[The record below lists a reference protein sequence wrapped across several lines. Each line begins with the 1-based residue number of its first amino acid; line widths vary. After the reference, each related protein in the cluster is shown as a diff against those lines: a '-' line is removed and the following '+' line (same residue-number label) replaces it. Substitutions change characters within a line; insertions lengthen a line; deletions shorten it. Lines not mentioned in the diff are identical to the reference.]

1 MMTFLYLFLEFFKI
15 GLFAVGGGP
24 ATIPFLQDL
33 ARSDYGW
40 FNPEEL
46 SVMVAVAE
54 STPGP
59 IGINMATYAGY
70 NAGFGE
76 FGIVGGIFGGI
87 TATLGL
93 VTPSV
98 IVIVLVAGF
107 LKTFKENKYVKGA
120 FSGIRPVV
128 TALVLFAVFG
138 IIKPIFFANGEFVL
152 PVIAIAVVLFA
163 LMFIK
168 KLKSFILH
176 SGCYLVQLQVLFLNY
191 KVFVCHFKKIRI
203 YN

>member
-40 FNPEEL
+40 FNEDQL
-46 SVMVAVAE
+46 GVMIAIAE

-70 NAGFGE
+70 NAGLAE
-76 FGIVGGIFGGI
+76 IGIVGGILGGI
-87 TATLGL
+87 TSTMGL
-93 VTPSV
+93 VTPSIIV
-98 IVIVLVAGF
+98 IVIIAGF
-107 LKTFKENKYVKGA
+107 LKAFKENEYVKGA

-138 IIKPIFFANGEFVL
+138 IVKPIFYVNGEFVI
-152 PVIAIAVVLFA
+152 PVIIISVVLFA

-168 KLKSFILH
+168 KLKKLHPAFWLALGAFAGILMK
-176 SGCYLVQLQVLFLNY
+176 L
-191 KVFVCHFKKIRI
+191 
-203 YN
+203 

>member
-1 MMTFLYLFLEFFKI
+1 MTFLKLFYEFFKI

-40 FNPEEL
+40 FNEDQL
-46 SVMVAVAE
+46 GVMVAVAE

-59 IGINMATYAGY
+59 IGVNMATYAGY
-70 NAGFGE
+70 NAGFSELGIAGGILG
-76 FGIVGGIFGGI
+76 GIV
-87 TATLGL
+87 ATLGL
-93 VTPSV
+93 VTPSI

-107 LKTFKENKYVKGA
+107 LKAFKENEYVKGA

-128 TALVLFAVFG
+128 TALVAFAVFG
-138 IIKPIFFANGEFVL
+138 IIKPIFYVNGEFVI
-152 PVIAIAVVLFA
+152 PVIAISVVVFA

-168 KLKSFILH
+168 KLKKMHPAFWLVLGAVAGIL
-176 SGCYLVQLQVLFLNY
+176 LKL
-191 KVFVCHFKKIRI
+191 
-203 YN
+203 

>member
-1 MMTFLYLFLEFFKI
+1 MTFLKLFFEFFKI

-40 FNPEEL
+40 FNEDQL
-46 SVMVAVAE
+46 GVMVAIAE

-59 IGINMATYAGY
+59 IGVNMATYAGY

-76 FGIVGGIFGGI
+76 FGVIGGILGGI
-87 TATLGL
+87 TATMGL

-98 IVIVLVAGF
+98 IVIILVAGF
-107 LKTFKENKYVKGA
+107 LKAFKENNYVKGA

-138 IIKPIFFANGEFVL
+138 IIKPIFFVNGEFVI
-152 PVIAIAVVLFA
+152 PVIAISVVVFG

-168 KLKSFILH
+168 KLKKLHPAFWLVLGAVAGIL
-176 SGCYLVQLQVLFLNY
+176 LKL
-191 KVFVCHFKKIRI
+191 
-203 YN
+203 

>member
-1 MMTFLYLFLEFFKI
+1 MTFLKLFFEFFKI

-40 FNPEEL
+40 FSPDEL
-46 SVMVAVAE
+46 GVMIAIAE

-59 IGINMATYAGY
+59 IGVNMATYAGY

-76 FGIVGGIFGGI
+76 FGTLGGVLGGMI
-87 TATLGL
+87 ATLGL
-93 VTPSV
+93 ITPSV
-98 IVIVLVAGF
+98 IVIVLIAGF
-107 LKTFKENKYVKGA
+107 LKTFKENQYVKVA
-120 FSGIRPVV
+120 FAGIRPVV

-138 IIKPIFFANGEFVL
+138 IIKPIFYVDGAFAL
-152 PVIAIAVVLFA
+152 PVIAISVVVFG

-168 KLKSFILH
+168 KLKKLHPAFWLALGAIAGIL
-176 SGCYLVQLQVLFLNY
+176 LKL
-191 KVFVCHFKKIRI
+191 
-203 YN
+203 

>member
-1 MMTFLYLFLEFFKI
+1 MTFLKLFFEFFKI

-40 FNPEEL
+40 FNEDQL
-46 SVMVAVAE
+46 GVMVAVAE

-59 IGINMATYAGY
+59 IGVNMATYAGY

-76 FGIVGGIFGGI
+76 FGVVGGILGGI
-87 TATLGL
+87 TATMGL

-98 IVIVLVAGF
+98 IVIILVAGF
-107 LKTFKENKYVKGA
+107 LKAFKENNYVKGA

-138 IIKPIFFANGEFVL
+138 IIKPIFYVNGDFVI
-152 PVIAIAVVLFA
+152 PVIAISVVVFG

-168 KLKSFILH
+168 KLKKLHPAFWLVLGAVAGIL
-176 SGCYLVQLQVLFLNY
+176 LKL
-191 KVFVCHFKKIRI
+191 
-203 YN
+203 

>member
-1 MMTFLYLFLEFFKI
+1 MSSIFYEFFKI

-40 FNPEEL
+40 FNEDQL
-46 SVMVAVAE
+46 GVMVAVAE

-59 IGINMATYAGY
+59 IGVNMATYAGY

-76 FGIVGGIFGGI
+76 FGTLGGILGGMV
-87 TATLGL
+87 ATLGL
-93 VTPSV
+93 VTPSI
-98 IVIVLVAGF
+98 IVIILVAGF
-107 LKTFKENKYVKGA
+107 LKAFKENEYVKGA

-138 IIKPIFFANGEFVL
+138 IIKPIFYQNGEFVL
-152 PVIAIAVVLFA
+152 PVIAISVVVFG

-168 KLKSFILH
+168 KLKKLHPAFWLIL
-176 SGCYLVQLQVLFLNY
+176 GAVAGILLKL
-191 KVFVCHFKKIRI
+191 
-203 YN
+203 

>member
-1 MMTFLYLFLEFFKI
+1 MTLLKLFFEFFKI

-40 FNPEEL
+40 FNEDQL
-46 SVMVAVAE
+46 GVMIAIAE

-70 NAGFGE
+70 NAAGILG
-76 FGIVGGIFGGI
+76 GIV
-87 TATLGL
+87 ATMGL
-93 VTPSV
+93 VTPSI
-98 IVIVLVAGF
+98 IVIILVAGF
-107 LKTFKENKYVKGA
+107 LKAFKENEYVKGA

-138 IIKPIFFANGEFVL
+138 IIKPIFYVDGAFVL
-152 PVIAIAVVLFA
+152 PVIAISVVVFA

-168 KLKSFILH
+168 KLKKLHPAFWLVLGAVAGIL
-176 SGCYLVQLQVLFLNY
+176 LKL
-191 KVFVCHFKKIRI
+191 
-203 YN
+203 

>member
-1 MMTFLYLFLEFFKI
+1 MTFLKLFYEFFKI

-40 FNPEEL
+40 FNEDQL
-46 SVMVAVAE
+46 GVMVAVAE

-59 IGINMATYAGY
+59 IGVNMATYAGY

-76 FGIVGGIFGGI
+76 FGTLGGILGGMV
-87 TATLGL
+87 ATLGL
-93 VTPSV
+93 VTPSI
-98 IVIVLVAGF
+98 IVIILVAGF
-107 LKTFKENKYVKGA
+107 LKAFKENEYVKGA

-138 IIKPIFFANGEFVL
+138 IIKPIFYQNGEFVL
-152 PVIAIAVVLFA
+152 PVIAISVVVFA

-168 KLKSFILH
+168 KLKKLH
-176 SGCYLVQLQVLFLNY
+176 PAFWLVLGAVAGIFL
-191 KVFVCHFKKIRI
+191 KL
-203 YN
+203 

>member
-1 MMTFLYLFLEFFKI
+1 MTFLKLFFEFFKI

-24 ATIPFLQDL
+24 ATIPFLQGL

-40 FNPEEL
+40 FNEDQL
-46 SVMVAVAE
+46 GVMVAVAE

-59 IGINMATYAGY
+59 IGVNMATYAGY

-76 FGIVGGIFGGI
+76 FGVIGGILGGI
-87 TATLGL
+87 TATMGL
-93 VTPSV
+93 VTPSI
-98 IVIVLVAGF
+98 IVIILVAGF
-107 LKTFKENKYVKGA
+107 LKAFKENEYVKGA

-138 IIKPIFFANGEFVL
+138 IIKPIFFVNGEFVI
-152 PVIAIAVVLFA
+152 PVIAISVVVFG

-168 KLKSFILH
+168 KLKKLHPAFWLVLGAVAGIL
-176 SGCYLVQLQVLFLNY
+176 LNL
-191 KVFVCHFKKIRI
+191 
-203 YN
+203 

>member
-1 MMTFLYLFLEFFKI
+1 MMTFLKLFFEFFKI

-40 FNPEEL
+40 FNEDQL
-46 SVMVAVAE
+46 GVMVAVAE

-59 IGINMATYAGY
+59 IGVNMATYAGY

-76 FGIVGGIFGGI
+76 FGTLGGILGGMV
-87 TATLGL
+87 ATLGL
-93 VTPSV
+93 VTPSI
-98 IVIVLVAGF
+98 IVIILVAGF
-107 LKTFKENKYVKGA
+107 LKAFKENEYVKGA

-138 IIKPIFFANGEFVL
+138 IIKPIFYQNGEFVL
-152 PVIAIAVVLFA
+152 PVIVISVVVFG

-168 KLKSFILH
+168 KLKKLHPAFWLIL
-176 SGCYLVQLQVLFLNY
+176 GAVAGILLKL
-191 KVFVCHFKKIRI
+191 
-203 YN
+203 

>member
-1 MMTFLYLFLEFFKI
+1 MIYLQLFFEFFKI

-40 FNPEEL
+40 FDEEQL
-46 SVMVAVAE
+46 GVMIAIAE

-59 IGINMATYAGY
+59 IGVNMATYAGY
-70 NAGFGE
+70 NAGYSELGTL
-76 FGIVGGIFGGI
+76 GGVLGGI
-87 TATLGL
+87 TATMGL
-93 VTPSV
+93 VTPSI
-98 IVIVLVAGF
+98 IVIILVAGF
-107 LKTFKENKYVKGA
+107 LKTFKENEYVKSA

-138 IIKPIFFANGEFVL
+138 IIRPIFYSNGEFVL
-152 PVIAIAVVLFA
+152 PVIAISVVVFA

-168 KLKSFILH
+168 KLKKLHPAFWLALGAIAGIL
-176 SGCYLVQLQVLFLNY
+176 LKL
-191 KVFVCHFKKIRI
+191 
-203 YN
+203 

>member
-1 MMTFLYLFLEFFKI
+1 MTFLKLFYEFFKI

-40 FNPEEL
+40 FNEDQL
-46 SVMVAVAE
+46 GVMVAIAE

-59 IGINMATYAGY
+59 IGVNMATYAGY

-76 FGIVGGIFGGI
+76 FGVLGGILGGMV
-87 TATLGL
+87 ATLGL

-98 IVIVLVAGF
+98 IVIILVAGF
-107 LKTFKENKYVKGA
+107 LKAFKENAYVKGA
-120 FSGIRPVV
+120 FSGVRPVV
-128 TALVLFAVFG
+128 TALVLFAVYG
-138 IIKPIFFANGEFVL
+138 IIKPIFYANGEFAI
-152 PVIAIAVVLFA
+152 PVIAISVVVFG

-168 KLKSFILH
+168 KLKKLHPAFWLALGAVAGIL
-176 SGCYLVQLQVLFLNY
+176 LKL
-191 KVFVCHFKKIRI
+191 
-203 YN
+203 

>member
-1 MMTFLYLFLEFFKI
+1 MTLLKLFYEFFKI

-40 FNPEEL
+40 FNEDQL
-46 SVMVAVAE
+46 GVMIAVAE

-59 IGINMATYAGY
+59 IGVNMATYAGY
-70 NAGFGE
+70 NAAGVLG
-76 FGIVGGIFGGI
+76 GIV
-87 TATLGL
+87 ATLGL
-93 VTPSV
+93 VTPSI
-98 IVIVLVAGF
+98 IVIILVAGF
-107 LKTFKENKYVKGA
+107 LKAFKENEYVKGA

-138 IIKPIFFANGEFVL
+138 IIKPIFYPNGEFAILVIVIS
-152 PVIAIAVVLFA
+152 VIAFL

-168 KLKSFILH
+168 KLKKLHPAFWLVLGATAGIL
-176 SGCYLVQLQVLFLNY
+176 LKL
-191 KVFVCHFKKIRI
+191 
-203 YN
+203 

>member
-1 MMTFLYLFLEFFKI
+1 MTFLYLFFEFFKI

-40 FNPEEL
+40 FSPEEL
-46 SVMVAVAE
+46 GVMIAIAE

-59 IGINMATYAGY
+59 IGVNMATYAGY

-76 FGIVGGIFGGI
+76 LGVLGGILGGM

-93 VTPSV
+93 ITPSV
-98 IVIVLVAGF
+98 IVIVLIAGF
-107 LKTFKENKYVKGA
+107 LKAFKENNYVKGA
-120 FSGIRPVV
+120 FGGIRPVV

-138 IIKPIFFANGEFVL
+138 IIKPIFYVDGAFVL
-152 PVIAIAVVLFA
+152 PVIAISVVVFA
-163 LMFIK
+163 LMFVK
-168 KLKSFILH
+168 KLKNYTLH
-176 SGCYLVQLQVLFLNY
+176 SG
-191 KVFVCHFKKIRI
+191 
-203 YN
+203 

>member
-1 MMTFLYLFLEFFKI
+1 MTFLYLFLEFFKI

-40 FNPEEL
+40 FNVDQL
-46 SVMVAVAE
+46 GVMVAVAE

-59 IGINMATYAGY
+59 IGVNMATYAGY
-70 NAGFGE
+70 NAGVAE
-76 FGIVGGIFGGI
+76 FGVWGGVLGGII
-87 TATLGL
+87 ATLGL
-93 VTPSV
+93 VTPSI
-98 IVIVLVAGF
+98 IVIILVAGF
-107 LKTFKENKYVKGA
+107 LKTFKENATVKGT

-138 IIKPIFFANGEFVL
+138 IIKPIFYVDGAFVL
-152 PVIAIAVVLFA
+152 PVIAISVVVFG

-168 KLKSFILH
+168 KLKKLHPAFWLALGAVAGIL
-176 SGCYLVQLQVLFLNY
+176 LKL
-191 KVFVCHFKKIRI
+191 
-203 YN
+203 

>member
-1 MMTFLYLFLEFFKI
+1 MTFLKLFYEFFKI

-40 FNPEEL
+40 FNEEQL
-46 SVMVAVAE
+46 GVMIAVAE

-70 NAGFGE
+70 SAGFAESGVAGGISG
-76 FGIVGGIFGGI
+76 GIVS
-87 TATLGL
+87 TLGL
-93 VTPSV
+93 VTPSIIV
-98 IVIVLVAGF
+98 IVIIAGF
-107 LKTFKENKYVKGA
+107 LKAFKENAYVKNT

-128 TALVLFAVFG
+128 TALVAFAVFG
-138 IIKPIFFANGEFVL
+138 IIKPIFYSGGEFVF
-152 PVIAIAVVLFA
+152 PVILISAVVFG

-168 KLKSFILH
+168 KLKKLHPAFWLVLGAVAGVILK
-176 SGCYLVQLQVLFLNY
+176 L
-191 KVFVCHFKKIRI
+191 
-203 YN
+203 

>member
-1 MMTFLYLFLEFFKI
+1 MTFLKLFFEFFKI

-40 FNPEEL
+40 FNEDQL
-46 SVMVAVAE
+46 GVMVAIAE

-59 IGINMATYAGY
+59 IGVNMATYAGY

-76 FGIVGGIFGGI
+76 FGVIGGILGGI
-87 TATLGL
+87 TATMGL

-98 IVIVLVAGF
+98 IVIILVAGF
-107 LKTFKENKYVKGA
+107 LKAFKENTYVKGA

-138 IIKPIFFANGEFVL
+138 IIKPIFFVNGEFVI
-152 PVIAIAVVLFA
+152 PVIAISVVVFG

-168 KLKSFILH
+168 KLKKLHPAFWLVLGAVAGIL
-176 SGCYLVQLQVLFLNY
+176 LKL
-191 KVFVCHFKKIRI
+191 
-203 YN
+203 